1 MNANY
6 KNSYKST
13 EKELVSL
20 AVYNVGYQKCSPQ
33 YQWGPGVRDHYLI
46 HHVTAGKGCLKVKQ
60 KTYGL
65 NAGDS
70 FLIYPGTEAAY
81 MADEKEP
88 WEYAWVG
95 FNGSDAPIIL
105 KATDFAPTHPVIADT
120 PYGKEIAHQFLHI
133 YDARGNDFESA
144 VEMTGRLYTAL
155 ALYLKGSSHVPVLNT
170 YKTYV
175 QKAIEYIAAHYSYP
189 ITVEDIADYVG
200 LSRSHMFR
208 SFENVLQISP
218 KEYLSQFRIKQACYL
233 LQHTDL
239 SITAI
244 ANSVGFESSLYF
256 SKAFKKA
263 KGMAPREY
271 KRCGTQNSLPDA
283 EFKAQPSLKRCTN
296 NK

>member
-1 MNANY
+1 MIKNNDASYMDGMMNTNY
-6 KNSYKST
+6 KNSYKTT

-20 AVYNVGYQKCSPQ
+20 AVYNVGYQKCDPL
-33 YQWGPGVRDHYLI
+33 YQWGPGIRDHYLI
-46 HHVTAGKGCLKVKQ
+46 HHVITGKGCLTVK
-60 KTYGL
+60 KKNYDL
-65 NAGDS
+65 CAGDS

-81 MADEKEP
+81 TADAKEP

-105 KATDFAPTHPVIADT
+105 KATDFSPAHPVIANA
-120 PYGKEIAHQFLHI
+120 PYGQEIAHQLLHI
-133 YDARGNDFESA
+133 YEVRGNDFESA
-144 VEMTGRLYTAL
+144 VEMTGRLYTTL
-155 ALYLKGSSHVPVLNT
+155 ALYLKGADHAPVQNN
-170 YKTYV
+170 YHTYV

-200 LSRSHMFR
+200 LSRSHLFR
-208 SFENVLQISP
+208 SFETVLQMSP

-233 LQHTDL
+233 LGHSNL

-263 KGMAPREY
+263 KGISPRDY
-271 KRCGTQNSLPDA
+271 KKHNTS
-283 EFKAQPSLKRCTN
+283 
-296 NK
+296 

>member
-20 AVYNVGYQKCSPQ
+20 AVYNVGYQKCDPQ

-46 HHVTAGKGCLKVKQ
+46 HHIISGKGCLKIKQ
-60 KTYGL
+60 ASFHLK
-65 NAGDS
+65 AGDS
-70 FLIYPGTEAAY
+70 FLIYPDTEASY
-81 MADEKEP
+81 TADAKDP

-105 KATDFAPTHPVIADT
+105 KATDFTPTCPVITNT
-120 PYGKEIAHQFLHI
+120 PYGKDLTHQLLHI
-133 YDARGNDFESA
+133 YEVRGNDFESA

-155 ALYLKGSSHVPVLNT
+155 AVFLKGAGHPPVQNN
-170 YKTYV
+170 YHTYV
-175 QKAIEYIAAHYSYP
+175 QKAIEYISAHYSYP

-200 LSRSHMFR
+200 LSRSHLFR
-208 SFENVLQISP
+208 SFETVLQISP

-233 LQHTDL
+233 LRHSNL

-256 SKAFKKA
+256 SKAFKKV
-263 KGMAPREY
+263 KHIPPRE
-271 KRCGTQNSLPDA
+271 SM
-283 EFKAQPSLKRCTN
+283 S
-296 NK
+296 